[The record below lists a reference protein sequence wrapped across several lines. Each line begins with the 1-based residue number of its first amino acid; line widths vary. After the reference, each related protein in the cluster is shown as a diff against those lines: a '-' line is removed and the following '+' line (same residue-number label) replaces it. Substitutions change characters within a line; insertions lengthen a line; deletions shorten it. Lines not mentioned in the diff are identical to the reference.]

1 MLRLRIIIILLSGAS
16 TFYGQD
22 VKDSIS
28 TYQIVEESC
37 VIEQKK
43 DTVIKQDFSEVVY
56 LKKEIAK
63 KDSIISNLQATLNRQ
78 KSHLIFADSIILRL
92 ANDCF
97 RFKYDQEKVNNAKLY
112 FANMFSVQLQ
122 KQFAPL
128 VGLLNKYEQYYIE
141 IEGVLQRTQN
151 DYNINQRKWK
161 SPFKNDESP
170 NRRYL
175 LLIKSTRYYKE
186 SYKKNWS
193 IYYLDELIDKAI
205 LQIEA
210 FDKDSRDIELKL
222 TELL

>member
-1 MLRLRIIIILLSGAS
+1 MLRLRIIIILLSVAS

-22 VKDSIS
+22 VKDTIPKR
-28 TYQIVEESC
+28 QIAEDPC
-37 VIEQKK
+37 VAEQKK
-43 DTVIKQDFSEVVY
+43 DTVIKQNFSEIVY
-56 LKKEIAK
+56 LKNEIARR
-63 KDSIISNLQATLNRQ
+63 DSIISNLQATLNRQ
-78 KSHLIFADSIILRL
+78 KNHLIFADSIILRL

-97 RFKYDQEKVNNAKLY
+97 RFRYDQEKVNNAKLY

-128 VGLLNKYEQYYIE
+128 MRLLNKYGQYYKE

-175 LLIKSTRYYKE
+175 LLLKNTRYYKE
-186 SYKKNWS
+186 SYKKDWS

-210 FDKDSRDIELKL
+210 FDKDARDIELKL